1 MVYNAIGLM
10 SGSSLDGLDIAFVEL
25 TEIAGKWT
33 YELKASA
40 CVPYTEEWKEKLKN
54 ASSMSVAQFLDL
66 HTAYGRYLGAEV
78 VQFIEAHQLFHKVHF
93 IASHGHTA
101 YHNPATQTSFQL
113 GDGASIAAVSGLKV
127 ISDLRNKDVAY
138 GGQGAPIV
146 PMAEQLLWKEYD
158 LCLNLGGIANLTVN
172 HAPVIA
178 FDICPCNQVLDYL
191 AQKNGKTF
199 DAEGNMAALGNV
211 DTSILA
217 QLENLDYYQINGP
230 KSLANQYSQEL
241 ITLLDKLEVNDALA
255 TASEHIA
262 TEISKHLQENT
273 TTETKLLITGGGAL
287 NTFLIQKLVTK
298 NPQLNIIVADEATIK
313 FKEAIAMALLGAL
326 RWMEQDT
333 VLASVTGAE
342 KNSVG
347 GALWLND
354 Y

>member
-10 SGSSLDGLDIAFVEL
+10 SGSALDGLDIAFVEL
-25 TEIAGKWT
+25 TEIAGKWS

-40 CVPYTEEWKEKLKN
+40 CIPYEEAWKEQLKN
-54 ASSMSVAQFLDL
+54 ASTLSVPQFLDL
-66 HTAYGRYLGAEV
+66 HTAYGRLLGTEV
-78 VQFIEAHQLFHKVHF
+78 VKFIEAHQLFHKVHF

-113 GDGASIAAVSGLKV
+113 GDGASIAAVSGIKV

-146 PMAEQLLWKEYD
+146 PMAEQLLWKEFD

-172 HAPVIA
+172 RTPVKA
-178 FDICPCNQVLDYL
+178 FDICPCNQVLDYF
-191 AQKNGKTF
+191 AQKVGKAF
-199 DAEGNMAALGNV
+199 DAEGNLAASGNV
-211 DTSILA
+211 VEAILV
-217 QLENLDYYQINGP
+217 QLGNLDYYQIKGP
-230 KSLANQYSQEL
+230 KSLANPYSQEL
-241 ITLLDKLEVNDALA
+241 IRLLDKLEIKDALA
-255 TASEHIA
+255 TAIEHIA
-262 TEISKHLQENT
+262 TEISKCLQENK
-273 TTETKLLITGGGAL
+273 TTEAKLLITGGGAL
-287 NTFLIQKLVTK
+287 NTFLIQKLVAK